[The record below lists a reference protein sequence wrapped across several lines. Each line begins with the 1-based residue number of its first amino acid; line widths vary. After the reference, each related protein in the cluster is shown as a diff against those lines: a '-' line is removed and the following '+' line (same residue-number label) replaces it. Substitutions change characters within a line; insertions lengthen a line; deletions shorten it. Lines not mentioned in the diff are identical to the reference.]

1 MLSEEEKQDLRE
13 MAASERLR
21 EEFRIMRKNSR
32 AVEGA
37 IGVDELARWLT
48 VMGSICPVA
57 SKPRRFVHYAN
68 VKI

>member
-1 MLSEEEKQDLRE
+1 MLSEEEKQDLRT
-13 MAASERLR
+13 MAASASLR

-32 AVEGA
+32 AVEQA

-48 VMGSICPVA
+48 VMGSICPGA
-57 SKPRRFVHYAN
+57 PKPRRFVHYAN